1 MTWDYELAQEI
12 KKRGKPPS
20 GTALLEGTVVK
31 TAPLTISLYG
41 GEIMAPPM
49 KLEVT
54 ASAPGYELSNHTL
67 YLHQWQEGERV
78 ACALMGKTLVVLGR
92 LV

>member
-1 MTWDYELAQEI
+1 MAWDYDLAGEI
-12 KKRGKPPS
+12 KKLGKPPS
-20 GTALLEGTVVK
+20 ATALLEGTVVK
-31 TAPLTISLYG
+31 TAPLTISLYE

-49 KLEVT
+49 PLKVT
-54 ASAPGYELSNHTL
+54 ASAPGYELSDHTL

-78 ACALMGKTLVVLGR
+78 ACAMMGKTLVVLGR